1 MPRKSRV
8 LLSGKVCHNIVQGI
22 NKEYIFKENQDKIK
36 YLNLLRKYYEEYKI
50 DIICYCIMNNHTHLI
65 LYSEEIKNISMFM
78 KRVNSIY
85 AMYYNKKYNRVGYV
99 FRDRYKSIL
108 ILSRK
113 QLYKCIKYIHMNP
126 VKANIV
132 KNEWEYLFSSYK
144 DYFNKSGFLNQR
156 ILDFL
161 FYKSQNYIEKFK
173 SIPYEDIYNE
183 KVKIKEILKKYLN
196 DEKIGL
202 DNIMNE
208 RKKLEKFLL
217 YFENYKYSKLELAN
231 ILGISKATLYRKI
244 RKVKKE
250 NETKIARP

>member
-1 MPRKSRV
+1 
-8 LLSGKVCHNIVQGI
+8 
-22 NKEYIFKENQDKIK
+22 
-36 YLNLLRKYYEEYKI
+36 
-50 DIICYCIMNNHTHLI
+50 
-65 LYSEEIKNISMFM
+65 
-78 KRVNSIY
+78 
-85 AMYYNKKYNRVGYV
+85 
-99 FRDRYKSIL
+99 
-108 ILSRK
+108 
-113 QLYKCIKYIHMNP
+113 MNP